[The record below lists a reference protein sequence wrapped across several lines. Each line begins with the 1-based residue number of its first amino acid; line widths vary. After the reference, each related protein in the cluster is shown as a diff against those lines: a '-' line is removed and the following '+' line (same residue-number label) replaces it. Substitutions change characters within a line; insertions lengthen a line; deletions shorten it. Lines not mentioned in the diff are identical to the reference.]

1 MTILIN
7 PFVTSGYVSPEYFCD
22 RQQESEQLIR
32 EISNGNNLALISTRR
47 MGKSGLIEHCFGN
60 ESIACP
66 YYTFFVDIYATA
78 SLRDFVFLL
87 SKVILEG
94 LKPRGKRALQRF
106 WNTVKSIQTG
116 ISFDVSGNPSFHLQL
131 GDIKSEEI
139 TLDEIFR
146 YLNEAD
152 KPCIVA
158 IDEFQ
163 QIAGYPEKN
172 VEALLRTYIQRCTNA
187 RFIFAGSQRH
197 VMGNMFLSASRPFYQ
212 SVAMMYLESIALPEY
227 TAFAIR
233 HFEQGG
239 KTIVPEVVELIYW
252 QFEGIT
258 WYLQKILNV
267 LYSSTPQGKNC
278 TRDMISPTLNS
289 VIDSFKYTYLEMLY
303 RMPGKQKELLIAL
316 AKEGKAR
323 AVTSGEFVRKYR
335 LASPSSVQSA
345 LRGLLE
351 KDFITQEQ
359 GVYQVYD
366 RFFGIWL
373 RESF

>member
-1 MTILIN
+1 MTILTN

-22 RQQESEQLIR
+22 RQTESEQLIR

-106 WNTVKSIQTG
+106 RNTVKSIQAG

-146 YLNEAD
+146 YLNEAG

-212 SVAMMYLESIALPEY
+212 SVSMMYLESIALPAY

-239 KTIVPEVVELIYW
+239 KTIVPEVVELLYR

-258 WYLQKILNV
+258 WYLQKMLNV
-267 LYSSTPQGKNC
+267 LYSSTPPGGNC
-278 TRDMISPTLNS
+278 TRDMIPPALGS
-289 VIDSFKYTYLEMLY
+289 VMDSFTYTYLEMLY
-303 RMPGKQKELLIAL
+303 RMPEKQKELLIAL

-335 LASPSSVQSA
+335 LSSPSSVQSA

>member
-1 MTILIN
+1 MTILTN

-22 RQQESEQLIR
+22 RKQESEQLIG
-32 EISNGNNLALISTRR
+32 EIGNGNNLALISTRR

-60 ESIACP
+60 EFIARQ

-94 LKPRGKRALQRF
+94 LKPGGKRALQRF
-106 WNTVKSIQTG
+106 WNTMKSIQTG

-212 SVAMMYLESIALPEY
+212 SVSMMYLESIALPEY
-227 TAFAIR
+227 SAFAIR
-233 HFEQGG
+233 HFGQGS
-239 KTIVPEVVELIYW
+239 KKIEPEVVELIYR

-258 WYLQKILNV
+258 WYLQKVLNV
-267 LYSSTPQGKNC
+267 LYSLTPAKGNC
-278 TRDMISPTLNS
+278 TAAMVPAALNS
-289 VIDSFKYTYLEMLY
+289 IIDSFKYTYLEMLF
-303 RMPGKQKELLIAL
+303 RIPEKQKELLIAL

-323 AVTSGEFVRKYR
+323 AVTSGDFVRKYR
-335 LASPSSVQSA
+335 LSSPSSVQSA

-366 RFFGIWL
+366 RFFGMWL
-373 RESF
+373 RDNF

>member
-78 SLRDFVFLL
+78 SLREFVFLL

-239 KTIVPEVVELIYW
+239 KTIVPEVVELIYR

>member
-1 MTILIN
+1 MTILTN

-22 RQQESEQLIR
+22 RQQESEQLLR

-60 ESIACP
+60 ESIAGQ

-116 ISFDVSGNPSFHLQL
+116 ISFDVSGNSSFHLQL

-212 SVAMMYLESIALPEY
+212 SVSMMYLESIALPEY

-239 KTIVPEVVELIYW
+239 KTIVPEVVELLYR

-258 WYLQKILNV
+258 WYLQKMLNV
-267 LYSSTPQGKNC
+267 LYSSTPQGGNC
-278 TRDMISPTLNS
+278 TRDMISPALNS
-289 VIDSFKYTYLEMLY
+289 VMDSFKYTYLEMLY
-303 RMPGKQKELLIAL
+303 RMPEKQKELLIAL
-316 AKEGKAR
+316 AKEVKAR

-335 LASPSSVQSA
+335 LSSPSSVQSA

>member
-1 MTILIN
+1 MTILTN

-22 RQQESEQLIR
+22 RRQESEQLIG
-32 EISNGNNLALISTRR
+32 EIGNGNNLALISTRR
-47 MGKSGLIEHCFGN
+47 MGKSGLIGHCFGK
-60 ESIACP
+60 EEIARK

-78 SLRDFVFLL
+78 SLRDFVFLW
-87 SKVILEG
+87 SKMILEG

-106 WNTVKSIQTG
+106 WNTVKSLQAV

-139 TLDEIFR
+139 TLEEIFR

-163 QIAGYPEKN
+163 QIAAYPEKN
-172 VEALLRTYIQRCTNA
+172 VEALLRTYIQHCTNA

-212 SVAMMYLESIALPEY
+212 SVSMMYLESIVLPEY

-239 KTIVPEVVELIYW
+239 KKIESEVVELIYR

-258 WYLQKILNV
+258 WYLQKVLNV
-267 LYSSTPQGKNC
+267 LYSLTPAKGNC
-278 TRDMISPTLNS
+278 TAVMVPTALNS
-289 VIDSFKYTYLEMLY
+289 IIDSFKYTYQEMLF
-303 RMPGKQKELLIAL
+303 RIPEKQKELLIAL

-335 LASPSSVQSA
+335 LSSSSSVQSA

-351 KDFITQEQ
+351 KDFIAPEQ
-359 GVYQVYD
+359 GMYQVYD
-366 RFFGIWL
+366 RFFGMWL
-373 RESF
+373 RDNF

>member
-1 MTILIN
+1 MTILTN

-60 ESIACP
+60 EAIARP

-94 LKPRGKRALQRF
+94 LKPKGKRALQRF

-116 ISFDVSGNPSFHLQL
+116 ISFDVDGNPSFHLQL

-172 VEALLRTYIQRCTNA
+172 VEALLRTYIQCCTNA

-212 SVAMMYLESIALPEY
+212 SVSMMYLESIALPEY
-227 TAFAIR
+227 TVFAIR

-239 KTIVPEVVELIYW
+239 KTIVPEVVELIYR

-258 WYLQKILNV
+258 WYLQKMLNV
-267 LYSSTPQGKNC
+267 LYSSTPQGGNC
-278 TRDMISPTLNS
+278 TQDMIPPALNS
-289 VIDSFKYTYLEMLY
+289 VMDSFKYAYLEMLY
-303 RMPGKQKELLIAL
+303 RMPEKQKELLIAL
-316 AKEGKAR
+316 AKEVKAR

-335 LASPSSVQSA
+335 LSSPSSVQSA

>member
-1 MTILIN
+1 M
-7 PFVTSGYVSPEYFCD
+7 
-22 RQQESEQLIR
+22 
-32 EISNGNNLALISTRR
+32 
-47 MGKSGLIEHCFGN
+47 
-60 ESIACP
+60 
-66 YYTFFVDIYATA
+66 
-78 SLRDFVFLL
+78 
-87 SKVILEG
+87 
-94 LKPRGKRALQRF
+94 
-106 WNTVKSIQTG
+106 
-116 ISFDVSGNPSFHLQL
+116 
-131 GDIKSEEI
+131 
-139 TLDEIFR
+139 
-146 YLNEAD
+146 
-152 KPCIVA
+152 
-158 IDEFQ
+158 
-163 QIAGYPEKN
+163 
-172 VEALLRTYIQRCTNA
+172 
-187 RFIFAGSQRH
+187 
-197 VMGNMFLSASRPFYQ
+197 
-212 SVAMMYLESIALPEY
+212 
-227 TAFAIR
+227 
-233 HFEQGG
+233 
-239 KTIVPEVVELIYW
+239 VELIYR

>member
-1 MTILIN
+1 MTILTN

-60 ESIACP
+60 EAIARP
-66 YYTFFVDIYATA
+66 FYTFFVDIYATA

-94 LKPRGKRALQRF
+94 LKPKGKRALQRF

-116 ISFDVSGNPSFHLQL
+116 ISFNVNGNPSFHLQL

-212 SVAMMYLESIALPEY
+212 SVSMMYLESIALPEY
-227 TAFAIR
+227 TVFAIR

-239 KTIVPEVVELIYW
+239 KTIVPEVVELIYR

-258 WYLQKILNV
+258 WYLQKMLNV
-267 LYSSTPQGKNC
+267 LYSSTPQGGNC
-278 TRDMISPTLNS
+278 TRDMIPPALNS
-289 VIDSFKYTYLEMLY
+289 VMDSFKYTYLEMLY
-303 RMPGKQKELLIAL
+303 RMPEKQKELLIAL
-316 AKEGKAR
+316 AKEVKAR

-335 LASPSSVQSA
+335 LSSPSSVQSA